1 MVDRSDRDPPNLIN
15 GPGFELA
22 LELEVRISGIHQG
35 PQVLACQTGRI

>member
-22 LELEVRISGIHQG
+22 LELEVTDRLGCRFISGLFCK
-35 PQVLACQTGRI
+35 P